1 MLMGKQSED
10 TVPLR
15 HPPPY
20 HNHNKCSIRS
30 KHAVSY
36 MYLHMH
42 IRNSIFQM
50 IVMVEGQIFQAAA
63 AKYSLF
69 LLAWNQNINWCKEV
83 CWPHSDSYQGFS
95 ATESTN
101 KSKNGTITTPLVLFK
116 KKKIKNLKENCKLH
130 FGSITLLTLCKKT
143 VLAKILKTKITE
155 KHCC

>member
-1 MLMGKQSED
+1 MVDFFKFMLMGKQSED

-116 KKKIKNLKENCKLH
+116 KKKNQKPKGKLQVTFWIYNSVNPLQKNSPCQN
-130 FGSITLLTLCKKT
+130 
-143 VLAKILKTKITE
+143 TKN
-155 KHCC
+155 